1 MCWNIWK
8 RKSKK
13 NQQSYKRL
21 NDIRIFLHFLNSKNS
36 DNKLPAWIL
45 VGILILENQKNGSV
59 AMLKGVMLMS
69 PKDNVQLI
77 VSIKKRL
84 IGYFIEA
91 RIINQYFLNDFSIIY
106 FKRILRKKTIR
117 DLEQGNQLILGNNQ
131 IFTNGFIRQ
140 EKSSVNLYVNSIEL
154 KKYKLSKRMMIG
166 KTMSGQHRI
175 FRKSD

>member
-1 MCWNIWK
+1 
-8 RKSKK
+8 
-13 NQQSYKRL
+13 
-21 NDIRIFLHFLNSKNS
+21 
-36 DNKLPAWIL
+36 
-45 VGILILENQKNGSV
+45 
-59 AMLKGVMLMS
+59 MS

-140 EKSSVNLYVNSIEL
+140 GKSSVNLYVNSIEL
-154 KKYKLSKRMMIG
+154 KKYKLSKKTVIG
-166 KTMSGQHRI
+166 KTKSGQHRI
-175 FRKSD
+175 FGKSDQPFT

>member
-1 MCWNIWK
+1 
-8 RKSKK
+8 
-13 NQQSYKRL
+13 
-21 NDIRIFLHFLNSKNS
+21 
-36 DNKLPAWIL
+36 
-45 VGILILENQKNGSV
+45 
-59 AMLKGVMLMS
+59 MLKGGMLMGS
-69 PKDNVQLI
+69 RDNVQVI

-84 IGYFIEA
+84 VGYFIEA
-91 RIINQYFLNDFSIIY
+91 RIINQYFLNDFSIVY

-154 KKYKLSKRMMIG
+154 KNTNFYKRMMIG

-175 FRKSD
+175 FRKSNQPFT

>member
-1 MCWNIWK
+1 MEDQSVKKYQLNI
-8 RKSKK
+8 
-13 NQQSYKRL
+13 L
-21 NDIRIFLHFLNSKNS
+21 
-36 DNKLPAWIL
+36 
-45 VGILILENQKNGSV
+45 LILENKKRWQYCHAEG
-59 AMLKGVMLMS
+59 GMLMGS
-69 PKDNVQLI
+69 RDNVQVI

-84 IGYFIEA
+84 VGYFIEA
-91 RIINQYFLNDFSIIY
+91 RIINQYFLNDFSIVY

-175 FRKSD
+175 FRKSNQPFT

>member
-1 MCWNIWK
+1 M
-8 RKSKK
+8 
-13 NQQSYKRL
+13 
-21 NDIRIFLHFLNSKNS
+21 
-36 DNKLPAWIL
+36 
-45 VGILILENQKNGSV
+45 ILENKKTWQCRHAEG
-59 AMLKGVMLMS
+59 GMLMGS
-69 PKDNVQLI
+69 RDNVQVI

-84 IGYFIEA
+84 VGYFIEA
-91 RIINQYFLNDFSIIY
+91 RIINQYFLNDFSIVY

-175 FRKSD
+175 FRKSNQPFT